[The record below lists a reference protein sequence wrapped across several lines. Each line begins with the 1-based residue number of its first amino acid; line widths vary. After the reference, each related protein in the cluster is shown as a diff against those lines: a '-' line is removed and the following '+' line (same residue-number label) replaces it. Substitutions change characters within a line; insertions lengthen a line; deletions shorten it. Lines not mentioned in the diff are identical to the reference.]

1 MVKRKFPRTLRL
13 LLLSGTL
20 SVLFV
25 LYLYNRTHDPRLY
38 EFLNASPGRALDG
51 VFEMAPK
58 PDVVGDKE
66 VSAWTFEEK
75 TTHQD
80 IERAVLAE
88 QAEDLIVCHDG
99 RIIKGKILSESQSS
113 VAIMQTFGAAAS
125 MRFKLKRADISRI
138 ETHAVQPVNI
148 SYRDVRFRMEF
159 PAMKFY
165 CRPPFTIVTTE
176 NFFDVEKAIRNLE
189 RLHSDVLNSFGP
201 LIEQPSRGKSIQI
214 VFFSRE
220 KQFCAYRK
228 KHAPNLGYSAGF
240 YSPGLDRLVLF
251 DQTSSSEMVVAK
263 QHLAGMRSAYM
274 REHTSHSGRAGVY
287 KWHQK
292 LKQKLTRLGREE
304 TERVFRHEGAHQLFY
319 TYGIHSEHHAENL
332 WLLEG
337 LATYCESSVPGTNPY
352 HAVHELKEAHR
363 LNDLL
368 SWPKLVNYR
377 STQGFAR
384 LVRNDRV
391 GMAYSQSWLLTHW
404 LMQPGNRDGFF
415 AYIRFVRDPVNA
427 RDLAR
432 MNHFDRLAA
441 FVGMTPREIPPALE
455 AHLLAL

>member
-1 MVKRKFPRTLRL
+1 MVKLKVSYTLRL
-13 LLLSGTL
+13 LLLTSIL
-20 SVLFV
+20 SVLFA
-25 LYLYNRTHDPRLY
+25 LYRYNRTHDPRLY
-38 EFLNASPGRALDG
+38 EFLNASPGRALDDF
-51 VFEMAPK
+51 FEMSPK
-58 PDVVGDKE
+58 PDTAWDKE
-66 VSAWTFEEK
+66 VNAWTFEEK
-75 TTHQD
+75 TMHQD

-88 QAEDLIVCHDG
+88 QSDNIIVCHDG
-99 RIIKGKILSESQSS
+99 RITQATIRSHSRSS
-113 VAIMQTFGAAAS
+113 VAILQTFGSAAS
-125 MRFKLKRADISRI
+125 MRFKVNRADISRI
-138 ETHAVQPVNI
+138 ETHAAQSVNI

-159 PAMKFY
+159 PSMNFY

-176 NFFDVEKAIRNLE
+176 NYFDVEKAVRNLE
-189 RLHSDVLNSFGP
+189 RLHCDVLNVFGP
-201 LIEQPSRGKSIQI
+201 LIDQQARGKSIQI

-240 YSPGLDRLVLF
+240 YCPGLDRLVLF
-251 DQTSSSEMVVAK
+251 DQASSTEMVVAK
-263 QHLAGMRSAYM
+263 QHLAGMRNAYM
-274 REHTSHSGRAGVY
+274 REHASHSGRGGIY

-292 LKQKLTRLGREE
+292 LNQKLTRLGREE

-337 LATYCESSVPGTNPY
+337 LATYCESSTPGIKPDY
-352 HAVHELKEAHR
+352 AVQELREAHR

-391 GMAYSQSWLLTHW
+391 GIAYSQSWLLTHW
-404 LMQPGNRDGFF
+404 LMQPGQRDGFF

-432 MNHFDRLAA
+432 INHFDRLAT
-441 FVGMTPREIPPALE
+441 FVGMPPGEIPQALE
-455 AHLLAL
+455 AHLLAW

>member
-1 MVKRKFPRTLRL
+1 MVKRTIPCPLRL
-13 LLLSGTL
+13 LLLTGIL

-38 EFLNASPGRALDG
+38 EFLNASPGRALDD
-51 VFEMAPK
+51 VFEMSPK
-58 PDVVGDKE
+58 PDAFGDKE

-88 QAEDLIVCHDG
+88 QSEDIIVCHNG
-99 RIIKGKILSESQSS
+99 RIIKGKILSESRSS

-125 MRFKLKRADISRI
+125 MRFKVKRADISRI
-138 ETHAVQPVNI
+138 ETHVVQPVNV

-159 PAMKFY
+159 PAMNFY

-176 NFFDVEKAIRNLE
+176 NFFDVEKAIRELE
-189 RLHSDVLNSFGP
+189 RLHCDVLKVFGP
-201 LIEQPSRGKSIQI
+201 LIEQRSRGRSIQI
-214 VFFSRE
+214 VFFSQE
-220 KQFCAYRK
+220 KQFYAYRK

-251 DQTSSSEMVVAK
+251 DQASSAEMVVAK
-263 QHLAGMRSAYM
+263 QHLAGMRNAYM
-274 REHTSHSGRAGVY
+274 REHASLSRRAGIY

-292 LKQKLTRLGREE
+292 LNQKLTRLGREE
-304 TERVFRHEGAHQLFY
+304 TERVFRHEGAHQFFY

-337 LATYCESSVPGTNPY
+337 LATYCESSVSGSNP
-352 HAVHELKEAHR
+352 HHVVQELKEAHR

-368 SWPKLVNYR
+368 SWPKLVNFR

-384 LVRNDRV
+384 LLRNDRV
-391 GMAYSQSWLLTHW
+391 GIAYSQSWLLTHW
-404 LMQPGNRDGFF
+404 LMQSRNRDGFF

-432 MNHFDRLAA
+432 LNHFDRLAE
-441 FVGMTPREIPPALE
+441 FVDMPPGEIPQALE
-455 AHLLAL
+455 SHLLAL